1 MFMPKID
8 QMPDYQAQLGRT
20 GHSLSHDLSFT
31 STCGHLL
38 PVFHDFLNAGE
49 TVTLGFD
56 FNLRTQPLE
65 AAAMSKIITHTEY
78 FFVPIQLLYQ
88 GFSDWYYGTREQFSS
103 QFLTNDELG
112 AFSLPKVNLA
122 TLFTALNG
130 LKNNLYAG
138 NNNKTVY
145 AGESFARSAFRL
157 FEMFGF
163 RADAIATGVPGS
175 DSSLG
180 SVFPYQVLA
189 YNCIYQ
195 NYYRLDN
202 RELFNPAAFNVD
214 RYYSTGIIDADKL
227 KIYCC
232 TRLRPM
238 DSDYFTDIKQ
248 SPIVDVLNL
257 NNKTSLDAVS
267 SFLSPSGKLSS
278 GSVNS
283 IPFNSSSSDPSSNI
297 QTQFGFKTT
306 SRSVTTGVNSL
317 YKDVNGVV
325 SAVNSPAVLD
335 SGALVDSVQHEN
347 MYHSHDFNYTYVNGV
362 DIGTANIRAMF
373 ASEKLWSVTGR
384 AKKNYD
390 DQTLAHFGFKVPHDP
405 KHSIS
410 CFGHDTSEIAI
421 GEVISTSNTSTSTGG
436 SPLGEIA
443 GKGYGRQSNTRHKFT
458 APCHGVVMAIFS
470 VVPQV
475 FYENTFLKAN
485 QFSTREDLYTPEY
498 DHLGMQPLFDYETRD
513 TGGASIIVGWQYRY
527 EQWKRRYNR
536 CTSAFKSFYVAQE
549 GPLSSWIHTA
559 QPYAP
564 LTVNSGYQPNTY
576 SYYYYLVPVQAM
588 NDLMLYQYSTQWS
601 SAYESKP
608 SSIYEGDP
616 FIVNS
621 HIDCVKVSTMSDYS
635 LPRLDA

>member
-1 MFMPKID
+1 MPKID

-103 QFLTNDELG
+103 QFLTDDELG
-112 AFSLPKVNLA
+112 NFVLPKVNLA
-122 TLFTALNG
+122 TLFTVING
-130 LKNNLYAG
+130 LKNNQYGG
-138 NNNKTVY
+138 NNNRVVY

-214 RYYSTGIIDADKL
+214 RYYSTGIIDADKF

-238 DSDYFTDIKQ
+238 DSDYFTDIKM

-257 NNKTSLDAVS
+257 NNKTSLDVAND
-267 SFLSPSGKLSS
+267 FLTRGGALSS
-278 GSVNS
+278 GSNGNS
-283 IPFNSSSSDPSSNI
+283 RPFTTPLIDPTQSI
-297 QTQFGFKTT
+297 QTQFGFKANYITLN
-306 SRSVTTGVNSL
+306 SGINNDYRDSSGSVI
-317 YKDVNGVV
+317 
-325 SAVNSPAVLD
+325 P
-335 SGALVDSVQHEN
+335 SGAASFGSGGKLEDSNGNVALHT
-347 MYHSHDFNYTYVNGV
+347 HPYTLQSNGY

-421 GEVISTSNTSTSTGG
+421 GEVISTSNTSSASGG

-475 FYENTFLKAN
+475 FYEDTFLKAN

-498 DHLGMQPLFDYETRD
+498 DHLGMQPLFDYETRL
-513 TGGASIIVGWQYRY
+513 TGGASTIIGWQYRY

-536 CTSAFKSFYVAQE
+536 CTSAFKSQYVATE
-549 GPLSSWIHTA
+549 GPLSSWIHTQ

-564 LTVNSGYQPNTY
+564 FTTNSNSANTY
-576 SYYYYLVPVQAM
+576 SYDHYLVPVSAL
-588 NDLMLYQYSTQWS
+588 NDLMLYQYNIQWS